1 LAPTDVTTYSVL
13 IVDPDDDFVTGTR
26 TLLDGHKAYTARNIN
41 DAQRRLVEEGIDL
54 AVVGPSYAH
63 EAGVAEASLLFD
75 VQPSLPVLLVAEEVD
90 TRVLRAALRTG
101 IKDVL
106 DAPLTIEQVEE
117 AIAHIDELHGD
128 GAARPAGKVKIGKVV
143 TIMSPKGGAGKTMTS
158 TNVALTLADWTE
170 PEEVVVLDADLQFG
184 DICISLQIDPR
195 HTIVDVA
202 RDIDKLDE
210 ALLGSLLSRHSSDM
224 RVLAAPLEPS
234 LADEVSTQVVVKT
247 LGMLKRMFSYIVID
261 TAPFL
266 DEPVLSILER
276 SDAVLLVVD
285 MDLPSVK
292 NAKLA
297 LDTLRLIKFPFE
309 KINLVLNRVN
319 SKARLDIDE
328 LERSLGL
335 EVMAA
340 ISSDKLV
347 PRAVNEGEPVV
358 SLYPRS
364 RVARDLRAVAR
375 LVVDPQDISG
385 SADETKSRRLR
396 RSEKAARTAK
406 DEAESADDSPPAEEE
421 G

>member
-1 LAPTDVTTYSVL
+1 LAADAATFSVL
-13 IVDPDDDFVTGTR
+13 IVDPDDGFVDDTKA
-26 TLLDGHKAYTARNIN
+26 LLDGHKSYTARNIN

-54 AVVGPSYAH
+54 AVVGPTYAH
-63 EAGVAEASLLFD
+63 EAGITEAGLLFD
-75 VQPSLPVLLVAEEVD
+75 VQPSLPVLLVAEEAD
-90 TRVLRAALRTG
+90 TRVLRAALRSG

-106 DAPLTIEQVEE
+106 DLPLSSAQLLE
-117 AIAHIDELHGD
+117 AFSLIDELEAFSLID
-128 GAARPAGKVKIGKVV
+128 EIQTGAEAKPTGKLKIGKVV

-158 TNVALTLADWTE
+158 TNVALTLAGWTE
-170 PEEVVVLDADLQFG
+170 PEKVVVLDADLQFG

-210 ALLGSLLSRHSSDM
+210 PLLDSLLSRHSSEM

-247 LGMLKRMFSYIVID
+247 LGMLKRMFDYIVID

-276 SDAVLLVVD
+276 SDTVLLVVD

-375 LVVDPQDISG
+375 LVVDAQDIEG
-385 SADETKSRRLR
+385 NADESKGR
-396 RSEKAARTAK
+396 RSK
-406 DEAESADDSPPAEEE
+406 
-421 G
+421 

>member
-1 LAPTDVTTYSVL
+1 VL
-13 IVDPDDDFVTGTR
+13 LVDADDGFLGETKA
-26 TLLDGHKAYTARNIN
+26 LLDGHKVYAARNIS
-41 DAQRRLVEEGIDL
+41 DAQRKLVEEGIDL
-54 AVVGPSYAH
+54 AIVGPTFAH
-63 EAGVAEASLLFD
+63 EAGVAETTLLFD
-75 VQPSLPVLLVAEEVD
+75 VQPSLPVLLVSEGLN
-90 TRVLRAALRTG
+90 TTVLRAALRGG
-101 IKDVL
+101 IKDVMET
-106 DAPLTIEQVEE
+106 PLTVGKLIEAFGFIEQIQ
-117 AIAHIDELHGD
+117 AQRGD
-128 GAARPAGKVKIGKVV
+128 DGRPKAKSKIGKVV
-143 TIMSPKGGAGKTMTS
+143 TIMSPKGGAGKTMTT
-158 TNVALTLADWTE
+158 TNTALTLAGWGD
-170 PEEVVVLDADLQFG
+170 PERVVILDADLQFG
-184 DICISLQIDPR
+184 DVCISLQVDPK

-210 ALLGSLLSRHSSDM
+210 QLLSNLLARHSSGM
-224 RVLAAPLEPS
+224 RVLSAPLEPS

-247 LGMLKRMFSYIVID
+247 IGMLKRMFDYIVID

-276 SDAVLLVVD
+276 SDVVLLVVD

-309 KINLVLNRVN
+309 KIKLVLNRVN

-364 RVARDLRAVAR
+364 RVARDLRSVAR
-375 LVVDPQDISG
+375 LAVD
-385 SADETKSRRLR
+385 E
-396 RSEKAARTAK
+396 
-406 DEAESADDSPPAEEE
+406 DDAVEEDTEEE
-421 G
+421 SRGRRWFR

>member
-1 LAPTDVTTYSVL
+1 M
-13 IVDPDDDFVTGTR
+13 
-26 TLLDGHKAYTARNIN
+26 LDGHKSYTARNIN

-54 AVVGPSYAH
+54 AIVGPSYAH
-63 EAGVAEASLLFD
+63 EAGITEASMLFD
-75 VQPSLPVLLVAEEVD
+75 VQPRPPVLLIAEEAD
-90 TRVLRAALRTG
+90 TRVLRAALRSG

-106 DAPLTIEQVEE
+106 DMPLTTTQLSEATDLVE
-117 AIAHIDELHGD
+117 DLTD
-128 GAARPAGKVKIGKVV
+128 GEPKPAGKLRIGKVV
-143 TIMSPKGGAGKTMTS
+143 TIMSPKGGAGKTMAS
-158 TNVALTLADWTE
+158 ANVALTLASWTE
-170 PEEVVVLDADLQFG
+170 PERVVILDADLQFG
-184 DICISLQIDPR
+184 DICISLQIDPI

-210 ALLGSLLSRHSSDM
+210 PLLTSLLSRHSSGM
-224 RVLAAPLEPS
+224 QVLAAPLEPS

-247 LGMLKRMFSYIVID
+247 LGMLKRMFEYIVID
-261 TAPFL
+261 TARFL

-309 KINLVLNRVN
+309 KIKLVLNRVN

-375 LVVDPQDISG
+375 LVVDTQDAS
-385 SADETKSRRLR
+385 SATEQPRSRRLR
-396 RSEKAARTAK
+396 RSN
-406 DEAESADDSPPAEEE
+406 DSSTE

>member
-1 LAPTDVTTYSVL
+1 VL
-13 IVDPDDDFVTGTR
+13 LVDADDGFIGETKA
-26 TLLDGHKAYTARNIN
+26 LLDGHKVYMARNIS
-41 DAQRRLVEEGIDL
+41 DAQRKLVEEGIDL
-54 AVVGPSYAH
+54 AIVGPTFAH
-63 EAGVAEASLLFD
+63 EAGVAETTLLFD
-75 VQPSLPVLLVAEEVD
+75 VQPSLPILLVSEGLN
-90 TRVLRAALRTG
+90 TTVLRAALRAG
-101 IKDVL
+101 IKDVMEL
-106 DAPLTIEQVEE
+106 PLTLGKLAEAMGFVEQLQVMRGEV
-117 AIAHIDELHGD
+117 G
-128 GAARPAGKVKIGKVV
+128 RPKTKSKIGKVV

-158 TNVALTLADWTE
+158 TNVALTLAGWAD
-170 PEEVVVLDADLQFG
+170 PSRVVVLDADLQFG
-184 DICISLQIDPR
+184 DICISLQIDPK

-210 ALLGSLLSRHSSDM
+210 ELLSSLLARHSSGM
-224 RVLAAPLEPS
+224 RVLSAPLEPS

-247 LGMLKRMFSYIVID
+247 IGMLKRMFDYIVID

-276 SDAVLLVVD
+276 SDVVLLVVD

-364 RVARDLRAVAR
+364 RVARDLRGVAR
-375 LVVDPQDISG
+375 LAVDEDEQVVE
-385 SADETKSRRLR
+385 ET
-396 RSEKAARTAK
+396 
-406 DEAESADDSPPAEEE
+406 EEE
-421 G
+421 SRGRRWFR